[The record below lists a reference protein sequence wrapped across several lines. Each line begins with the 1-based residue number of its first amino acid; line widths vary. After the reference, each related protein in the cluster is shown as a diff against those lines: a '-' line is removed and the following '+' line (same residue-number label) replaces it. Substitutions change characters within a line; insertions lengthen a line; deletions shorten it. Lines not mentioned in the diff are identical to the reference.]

1 MKKIL
6 CCIALAMMFSVNAD
20 AQLGGLGKKLKDK
33 ATEAVKEKTSKVK
46 SDVKPTTP
54 EVQQEDQ
61 PAATQPT
68 TSETKPA
75 ATQQANSFEH
85 KVPQPWP
92 MKYKSDI
99 NGGPIDQF
107 IKQLDGNLV
116 AGDTAVELRD
126 MMIARYN
133 EDVALSKTRGCPSN
147 LSDQIEGEMDRWE
160 TFWFKVNDFFN
171 FYFSGNVGKTLEES
185 SINQCTIRAIDPKK
199 KNFTTYNAKV
209 NTKGK
214 VTFCNANGVATV
226 VIPDEV
232 SEIRSSLVQLQNIYE
247 LCKGVDN
254 DDAREA
260 AIKAQL
266 CYDYVLQAIGN
277 NNGDAWDEIPMPK
290 PGPVHSAIHDAA
302 VRVAK
307 AKYPDLN
314 VQDVVGEGNWDVLLD
329 MLRRPVRRVAHAF
342 ILIKNDKGELFSI
355 DGWFCQN
362 YNLSKG
368 AYEPLIA
375 YGVNDNR
382 IFRIK
387 K

>member
-33 ATEAVKEKTSKVK
+33 ATDVVKDKKDKVKTDVQEKTAA
-46 SDVKPTTP
+46 
-54 EVQQEDQ
+54 VQQE
-61 PAATQPT
+61 ATPEGALQKVT
-68 TSETKPA
+68 
-75 ATQQANSFEH
+75 FEH
-85 KVPQPWP
+85 KVPLPWS
-92 MKYKSDI
+92 MKYKSDS

-116 AGDTAVELRD
+116 AGDTAVALRD
-126 MMIARYN
+126 MMVARYK
-133 EDVALSKTRGCPSN
+133 EDVAMSNMRGCPSN
-147 LSDQIEGEMDRWE
+147 LSDQIEGEIERWE

-171 FYFSGNVGKTLEES
+171 FYFSGKVGKTLEES
-185 SINQCTIRAIDPKK
+185 TITKCTIRAIDPKK
-199 KNFTTYNAKV
+199 KNFTTYDAKV

-226 VIPDEV
+226 AVPEEV

-247 LCKGVDN
+247 LCKDVDN

-260 AIKAQL
+260 AIKARL

-290 PGPVHSAIHDAA
+290 PGAVHAAIHDAA
-302 VRVAK
+302 VKVAK
-307 AKYPDLN
+307 AKYTDLD

-329 MLRRPVRRVAHAF
+329 IFRQPVRRVAHAF

-362 YNLSKG
+362 YNKAKG

-375 YGVNDNR
+375 YGINDNR

>member
-6 CCIALAMMFSVNAD
+6 CCIALAMMFGVNAD

-33 ATEAVKEKTSKVK
+33 ATEVVKEKKDKVK
-46 SDVKPTTP
+46 TEVKGEVKSEVKETTTA
-54 EVQQEDQ
+54 VQQGAT
-61 PAATQPT
+61 PAAV
-68 TSETKPA
+68 
-75 ATQQANSFEH
+75 QQTVSFEH

-116 AGDTAVELRD
+116 AGDTAVALRE
-126 MMIARYN
+126 MMVARYN
-133 EDVALSKTRGCPSN
+133 EDVAMSNMRGCPSN
-147 LSDQIEGEMDRWE
+147 LSDQIEGEIERWE
-160 TFWFKVNDFFN
+160 TFWFKVNEFFN

-185 SINQCTIRAIDPKK
+185 TINQCTIRAIDPKK

-226 VIPDEV
+226 AVPEEV

-247 LCKGVDN
+247 LCKDVDN

-260 AIKAQL
+260 AIKARL

-290 PGPVHSAIHDAA
+290 PGPVHSAIHDSA
-302 VRVAK
+302 VKVAK
-307 AKYPDLN
+307 AKYTDLD
-314 VQDVVGEGNWDVLLD
+314 VQDVIGEGNWDVLVDIFLQ
-329 MLRRPVRRVAHAF
+329 PVRRVAHAF
-342 ILIKNDKGELFSI
+342 ILIKNDQGELFSI

-362 YNLSKG
+362 YNKAKG

-375 YGVNDNR
+375 YGINDNR